1 MSTTST
7 VTSRATRPAAP
18 RLTSP
23 ATPMTGEWRSQA
35 ACRAADPDLFWPEKD
50 TPDER
55 IQEAKQYC
63 ASCPVKQACLDE
75 AFRTNEWEAIA
86 GGMTGKERE
95 ESLSPNRATNRW
107 HARRLD
113 NSDARKLAVQ
123 FGSDLLVFL
132 VKCHMS
138 VEAVGERYSASPRAV
153 YGAFRMLVPPPRGV
167 ERSQAPSA
175 IEKLLSQSKESLKT
189 LERMGRSHSEIAR
202 VLGTSQ
208 SIISASLSVLRQRED
223 AMRRLSRKGPEDA
236 LERCHTEETRIRRQA
251 GVGLLVDDVIEM
263 AGTQIL
269 ALHGSG
275 MTLRA
280 VALKLG
286 YNREAVRQAY
296 QRLTAKKQNASTLTK
311 NEMGEAA

>member
-1 MSTTST
+1 MSTT
-7 VTSRATRPAAP
+7 TR
-18 RLTSP
+18 RLTTE
-23 ATPMTGEWRSQA
+23 AALAADWRHHS
-35 ACRAADPDLFWPEKD
+35 ACKNEDPDLFWPEKD

-55 IQEAKQYC
+55 IQEAKKIC
-63 ASCPVKQACLDE
+63 SGCPVRQSCLDE
-75 AFRTNEWEAIA
+75 AFRTNEWDAIS
-86 GGMTGKERE
+86 GGLTGKERE
-95 ESLSPNRATNRW
+95 ELLSPNRATNRW

-123 FGSDLLVFL
+123 FGAELLVSL
-132 VKCHMS
+132 VKRHMS

-153 YGAFRMLVPPPRGV
+153 YGAFRMLVPPPLGV
-167 ERSQAPSA
+167 ERSQAPSS
-175 IEKLLSQSKESLKT
+175 IEKLLTQSKESMKT

-223 AMRRLSRKGPEDA
+223 GLRRVSRKGPEDA
-236 LERCHTEETRIRRQA
+236 LKRCQAEETRIRREA
-251 GVGLLVDDVIEM
+251 GVGLVVDDVIEM

-269 ALHGSG
+269 ALRQEG

-280 VALKLG
+280 VAIKLG

-296 QRLTAKKQNASTLTK
+296 QRLTTKKQSASTLTK